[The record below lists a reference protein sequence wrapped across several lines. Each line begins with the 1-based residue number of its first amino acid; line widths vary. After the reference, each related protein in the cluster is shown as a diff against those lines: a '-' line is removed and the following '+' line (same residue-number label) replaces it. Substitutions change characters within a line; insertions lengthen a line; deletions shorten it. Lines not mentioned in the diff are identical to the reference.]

1 MSQSFVNR
9 AALGS
14 LGLAVTAA
22 LLTATITCGLA
33 AVLLQRAE
41 DRRLSEAAV
50 VLGSELKQPGAHARL
65 AEILEEEHAETTH
78 MGLAFALFDA
88 SGSRLAGDSR
98 ITFLPAGTCALL
110 TGDFRACSTEAAPLV
125 VVAGGAHAST
135 VQLLLAALVAALLV
149 AAGAFFVSR
158 PLAKS
163 VVSPLSE
170 LQSRLA
176 QLDTAAITHAE
187 LGPVSGVTE
196 VDALRTTIE
205 VLLRRVDEA
214 LTQASRFASDAAHE
228 LRTPLSTIQGELDL
242 LLHEAPSL
250 VVVNRLRATVAR
262 LSLLVERLLVLATP
276 GGAGAATEL
285 VSLRDVLEDTVAAL
299 SPADRARVTVEL
311 TCDLSLRGDSA
322 LLSSMVSNALSN
334 ALKFGHRVT
343 ARLIE
348 SGLQFDDD
356 GSGVPV
362 DERVRVFE
370 PLYRGKNAR
379 SARIAGHGLGLALI
393 AHVARQ
399 HGGTASFEEGAPGAR
414 LVLRFPQPAP
424 RGNSTSP

>member
-22 LLTATITCGLA
+22 LLTAAITCGLA

-41 DRRLSEAAV
+41 DRRLHEAAV
-50 VLGSELKQPGAHARL
+50 VLGAELMEPGAQARL
-65 AEILEEEHAETTH
+65 EAIVADEHAETTH
-78 MGLAFALFDA
+78 MGLAFALFDL
-88 SGSRLAGDSR
+88 SGQRLAGDTR
-98 ITFLPAGTCALL
+98 ITFLPPGACALL

-125 VVAGGAHAST
+125 VVAGGAHASIAE
-135 VQLLLAALVAALLV
+135 LLLAALVASLLV
-149 AAGAFFVSR
+149 AAGAFLVSR

-163 VVSPLSE
+163 VVAPLAE
-170 LQSRLA
+170 LQTRLA
-176 QLDTAAITHAE
+176 RLDAAAITHIE
-187 LGPVSGVTE
+187 LGPLSNVSE
-196 VDALRTTIE
+196 VDALRATIE

-214 LTQASRFASDAAHE
+214 LTQATRFASDAAHE

-242 LLHEAPSL
+242 LHHEAPSPA
-250 VVVNRLRATVAR
+250 VVGRLRATVTR

-276 GGAGAATEL
+276 GGGAATEL
-285 VSLRDVLEDTVAAL
+285 VSLRDVLEDTVAGL
-299 SPADRARVTVEL
+299 SAAERERVVLEL
-311 TCDLSLRGDSA
+311 TGDVSLRGDSA

-334 ALKFGHRVT
+334 GLKFGHRVT
-343 ARLIE
+343 ARLLE
-348 SGLQFDDD
+348 DGLQFDDD
-356 GSGVPV
+356 GPGVPL

-370 PLYRGKNAR
+370 PLYRGQAAR

-399 HGGTASFEEGAPGAR
+399 HGGTAAFEDGAAGAR
-414 LVLRFPQPAP
+414 LTVRFP
-424 RGNSTSP
+424 T

>member
-1 MSQSFVNR
+1 MSQRFVNR
-9 AALGS
+9 AALAS

-22 LLTATITCGLA
+22 LLTAAITCGLA

-41 DRRLSEAAV
+41 DRRLHEAAV
-50 VLGSELKQPGAHARL
+50 VLGSELKEPGAQARL
-65 AEILEEEHAETTH
+65 AEIVEEEHAETTH
-78 MGLAFALFDA
+78 MGLAFALFDV
-88 SGSRLAGDSR
+88 SGRRLAGDSR
-98 ITFLPAGTCALL
+98 ITFLPPGACALL
-110 TGDFRACSTEAAPLV
+110 TGDFRACSTDSSPVV

-149 AAGAFFVSR
+149 AGGAFFVSR

-170 LQSRLA
+170 LQTRLA
-176 QLDTAAITHAE
+176 RLDAAAITHIE
-187 LGPVSGVTE
+187 LGPLSGVAE
-196 VDALRTTIE
+196 VDALRATIE
-205 VLLRRVDEA
+205 VLLGRVDET

-242 LLHEAPSL
+242 LLQEAATPA
-250 VVVNRLRATVAR
+250 VVNRLRSTVAR

-276 GGAGAATEL
+276 GSGSAVTEL
-285 VSLRDVLEDTVAAL
+285 VSLRDVLEDTVAGLA
-299 SPADRARVTVEL
+299 PADRARVTLEL
-311 TCDLSLRGDSA
+311 AGDVSLRGDSA
-322 LLSSMVSNALSN
+322 LLSSMVSNAISN

-348 SGLQFDDD
+348 DGLQFDDH
-356 GSGVPV
+356 GPGVPV

-370 PLYRGKNAR
+370 PLYRGHAAR

-399 HGGTASFEEGAPGAR
+399 HGGTAAFEEGAPGAR
-414 LVLRFPQPAP
+414 LTVRFPA
-424 RGNSTSP
+424 

>member
-1 MSQSFVNR
+1 MSQRFVNR
-9 AALGS
+9 AALAS

-22 LLTATITCGLA
+22 LLTAAITCGLA

-41 DRRLSEAAV
+41 DRRLHDAAV
-50 VLGSELKQPGAHARL
+50 VLGSELKEPGAQARL
-65 AEILEEEHAETTH
+65 AEIVEEEHAETTH
-78 MGLAFALFDA
+78 MGLAFALFDV
-88 SGSRLAGDSR
+88 SGRRLAGDSR
-98 ITFLPAGTCALL
+98 ITFLPPGACALL
-110 TGDFRACSTEAAPLV
+110 TGDFRACSTDAGLI

-135 VQLLLAALVAALLV
+135 VQLLLAALLASLLV
-149 AAGAFFVSR
+149 ALGAFFVSR

-163 VVSPLSE
+163 VVSPL
-170 LQSRLA
+170 LQLQTRLA
-176 QLDTAAITHAE
+176 RLDAATITHVE
-187 LGPVSGVTE
+187 LGPLSGVAE

-205 VLLRRVDEA
+205 VLLGRVDEA

-242 LLHEAPSL
+242 LLQEAPTPAA
-250 VVVNRLRATVAR
+250 VNRLRSTVAR

-276 GGAGAATEL
+276 GSGTAATEL
-285 VSLRDVLEDTVAAL
+285 VSLRDVLEDTVAGLA
-299 SPADRARVTVEL
+299 PADRERVALEL
-311 TCDLSLRGDSA
+311 NGDVSLRGDSA
-322 LLSSMVSNALSN
+322 LLSSMVSNAISN

-348 SGLQFDDD
+348 DGLQFDDH
-356 GSGVPV
+356 GPGVPV

-370 PLYRGKNAR
+370 PLYRGHAAR

-399 HGGTASFEEGAPGAR
+399 HGGTAAFEEGAPGAR
-414 LVLRFPQPAP
+414 LTVRFPA
-424 RGNSTSP
+424 

>member
-1 MSQSFVNR
+1 MSQRFVNR
-9 AALGS
+9 AALAS

-22 LLTATITCGLA
+22 LLTAAITCGLA

-41 DRRLSEAAV
+41 DRRLHDAAV
-50 VLGSELKQPGAHARL
+50 VLGSELKEPGAQARL
-65 AEILEEEHAETTH
+65 AEIVEEEHAETTH
-78 MGLAFALFDA
+78 MGLAFALFDV
-88 SGSRLAGDSR
+88 SGRRLAGDSR
-98 ITFLPAGTCALL
+98 ITFLPPGACALL
-110 TGDFRACSTEAAPLV
+110 TGDFRACSTDAGLI

-135 VQLLLAALVAALLV
+135 VQLLLAALLASLLV
-149 AAGAFFVSR
+149 ALGAFFVSR

-163 VVSPLSE
+163 VVSPL
-170 LQSRLA
+170 LQLQTRLA
-176 QLDTAAITHAE
+176 RLDAATITHVE
-187 LGPVSGVTE
+187 LGPLSGVAE

-205 VLLRRVDEA
+205 VLLGRVDEA

-242 LLHEAPSL
+242 LLQEAPTPAA
-250 VVVNRLRATVAR
+250 VNRLRSTVAR

-276 GGAGAATEL
+276 GSGTAATEL
-285 VSLRDVLEDTVAAL
+285 VSLRDVLEDTVAGLA
-299 SPADRARVTVEL
+299 PADRERVALEL
-311 TCDLSLRGDSA
+311 NGDVSLRGDSA
-322 LLSSMVSNALSN
+322 LLSSMVSNAISN

-348 SGLQFDDD
+348 DGLQFDDD
-356 GSGVPV
+356 GPGVPV

-370 PLYRGKNAR
+370 PLYRGQAAR

-399 HGGTASFEEGAPGAR
+399 HGGTAAFEEGAPGAR
-414 LVLRFPQPAP
+414 LSLRFPAAP
-424 RGNSTSP
+424 SPLRA